1 MTSSKVSRTIMISFI
16 LDSTI
21 DLIFH
26 SPLQFI
32 LRAIGVVTMSHKWT
46 FKFQELDFRIV
57 ENQAF
62 ILSYRKFN
70 NPI

>member
-1 MTSSKVSRTIMISFI
+1 MISFI

-32 LRAIGVVTMSHKWT
+32 LRAIGVVTMSHN
-46 FKFQELDFRIV
+46 V
-57 ENQAF
+57 
-62 ILSYRKFN
+62 
-70 NPI
+70 